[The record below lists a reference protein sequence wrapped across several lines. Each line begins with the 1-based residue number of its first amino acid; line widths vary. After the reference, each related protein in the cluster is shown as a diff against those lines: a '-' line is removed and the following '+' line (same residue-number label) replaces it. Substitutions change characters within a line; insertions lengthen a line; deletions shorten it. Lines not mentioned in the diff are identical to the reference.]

1 MFYAP
6 PDGRLPGPAH
16 GTGGDASTARDGLGP
31 KAFRTDVADRDV
43 TADVPHVFQ
52 TFAGMLDEVDDA
64 LDRAAHFLAQ
74 RLGADAVTHVPT

>member
-1 MFYAP
+1 M
-6 PDGRLPGPAH
+6 
-16 GTGGDASTARDGLGP
+16 
-31 KAFRTDVADRDV
+31 ADRDV